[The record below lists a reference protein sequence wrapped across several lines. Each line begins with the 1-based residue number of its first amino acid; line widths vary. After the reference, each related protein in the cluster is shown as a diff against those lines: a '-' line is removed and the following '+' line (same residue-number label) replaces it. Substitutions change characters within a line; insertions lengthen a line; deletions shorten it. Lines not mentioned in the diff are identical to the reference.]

1 MSDSVNK
8 QVTSAQG
15 VFRMERIKELHGE
28 RAAEAVA
35 KEMKQAEARKK
46 KWTPFQKA
54 QQEAADAALIDMI
67 RKNIL
72 SILPIELRGLCENI
86 PTSANVNTANPR
98 LTAYYQ
104 PSTEADGIPGTY
116 WGSPSAG
123 AAASVYQSFFKVWAT
138 TVGSSVTIGVKDGST
153 VATLPDGKCGEVR
166 VNNTELYVDGYYE
179 DFETA
184 NSNYAAYLLCWVDE
198 LLGNGA
204 EVVILNSLDSK
215 PSAPSRAD
223 PAPANIVSHGF
234 IYLGRVS
241 VDAAF
246 NPTVNQ
252 DYLQGGTA
260 QIVMLG
266 PCGGDVALYLQ
277 QGGE

>member
-1 MSDSVNK
+1 MGGQGTKGPWKTDLANQSLHSLWTKSLYRWLYQFFSTVDVDETMGPEALVDSEGHV
-8 QVTSAQG
+8 
-15 VFRMERIKELHGE
+15 IGE
-28 RAAEAVA
+28 RWA
-35 KEMKQAEARKK
+35 
-46 KWTPFQKA
+46 
-54 QQEAADAALIDMI
+54 
-67 RKNIL
+67 
-72 SILPIELRGLCENI
+72 IEKHW
-86 PTSANVNTANPR
+86 
-98 LTAYYQ
+98 
-104 PSTEADGIPGTY
+104 ADGRDWKIPMG
-116 WGSPSAG
+116 GGDGASA
-123 AAASVYQSFFKVWAT
+123 AYSSFFKVWAER
-138 TVGSSVTIGVKDGST
+138 VGSSVRIGVKDGGSP
-153 VATLPDGKCGEVR
+153 VLPDGKCGEVR

-184 NSNYAAYLLCWVDE
+184 DSNYAAYLLCWDDE
-198 LLGNGA
+198 LLGKGA